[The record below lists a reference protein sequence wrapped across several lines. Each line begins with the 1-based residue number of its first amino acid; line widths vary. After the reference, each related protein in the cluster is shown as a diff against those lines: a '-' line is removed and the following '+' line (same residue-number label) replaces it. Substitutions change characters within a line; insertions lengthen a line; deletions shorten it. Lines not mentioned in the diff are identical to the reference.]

1 MICLSAKERRKTR
14 AALRRRTHVVVYLA
28 KPNVLDPL
36 REAAKMDEVGDEYVL
51 LS

>member
-14 AALRRRTHVVVYLA
+14 AALRRTHVVVYLA